1 MKSTQALGTAAIIA
15 FSVLTAFTA
24 CAGGL
29 QDVMSKPMNDTDRC
43 IQREVQKTKRFDTNS
58 IGGTMVDLT
67 NIKPGCIKAN
77 NGELPS
83 FYAGTNVAPAP
94 GK

>member
-1 MKSTQALGTAAIIA
+1 MPARLYRKRRKGWLVTIGTG
-15 FSVLTAFTA
+15 

-29 QDVMSKPMNDTDRC
+29 QDVISKPMNDTDRR
-43 IQREVQKTKRFDTNS
+43 IQREVQMTKRCGANS
-58 IGGTMVDLT
+58 IGGTMVDRT

-83 FYAGTNVAPAP
+83 FYANTNVAPAP